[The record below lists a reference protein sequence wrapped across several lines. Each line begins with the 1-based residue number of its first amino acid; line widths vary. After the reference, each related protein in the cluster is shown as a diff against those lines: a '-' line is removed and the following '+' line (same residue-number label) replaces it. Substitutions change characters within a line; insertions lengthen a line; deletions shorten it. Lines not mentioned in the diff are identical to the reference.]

1 MIAPLPSEHRQPPL
15 HSSATENHTSR
26 RPSLFDRHD
35 KQPIALFLLEVSHL
49 DARLLELSLNGRAA
63 SVIRLVA
70 DMASAE
76 VVLVDCDLP
85 QATGAVRLAMS
96 TPGTA
101 IVGYAANPRESH
113 RLFPDLLVLG
123 KPLKIEELSQA
134 LTLVSALNAK
144 EKTRPA
150 ETRKPPIVTSQKP
163 SPVPQA
169 QPFPRR
175 ESPVSNEPQSAFGD
189 SVWGDDNDL
198 CGKFPDLPRNRP
210 AKLPEKLFF
219 NPDNYLVGALQ
230 KAVQESRSSGEA
242 LAILGF
248 PRVIRVHST
257 PERIC
262 LSSFT
267 GTRLRPASMT
277 QLPSGTAQ
285 IVADPGPQQE
295 ISREVRYTHE
305 DLLWNVAVWGARGRL
320 PRGCDPYRPVRLR
333 VWPDFTNCFSPPH
346 ALRIAALWVEKNATP
361 IDIAAELRIPQRYV
375 FTFFTAA
382 YFAGLLDRR
391 NDPLLADLRSN
402 QHGRNQPSPNSSMLE
417 RMLRKLLDAL

>member
-1 MIAPLPSEHRQPPL
+1 MIAPFSPDYRQTN
-15 HSSATENHTSR
+15 SDTHTTDSNKFR
-26 RPSLFDRHD
+26 QPSLFDRHG
-35 KQPIALFLLEVSHL
+35 KQPIALFLLEVNYL
-49 DARLLELSLNGRAA
+49 DARLLELSLSRPTMKA
-63 SVIRLVA
+63 IRLVA

-85 QATGAVRLAMS
+85 QATGAVSLAMS
-96 TPGTA
+96 TPGLA
-101 IVGYAANPRESH
+101 VVGYAVNPRESH
-113 RLFPDLLVLG
+113 RLFPDLLILG
-123 KPLKIEELSQA
+123 KPLKADELAQA
-134 LTLVSALNAK
+134 LTLVSALNAEAK
-144 EKTRPA
+144 ALSAGTKKQPA
-150 ETRKPPIVTSQKP
+150 PAKKL
-163 SPVPQA
+163 SPVTKPQPA
-169 QPFPRR
+169 RTEEAR
-175 ESPVSNEPQSAFGD
+175 ASNEPPSAFGD

-198 CGKFPDLPRNRP
+198 CGNFPDLPRIRP

-219 NPDNYLVGALQ
+219 NPENYLVGALY
-230 KAVQESRSSGEA
+230 KAVQESRSSGEP

-248 PRVIRVHST
+248 PRLIRVHHT
-257 PERIC
+257 PEPIC

-277 QLPSGTAQ
+277 QLPIGTAK
-285 IVADPGPQQE
+285 IVADPGPQQG
-295 ISREVRYTHE
+295 IDREVRYKHE

-320 PRGCDPYRPVRLR
+320 PKGCDPYRPVRLR

-361 IDIAAELRIPQRYV
+361 IDIATELHIPQRYV

-391 NDPLLADLRSN
+391 NDPSLADSHIEQQAWDR
-402 QHGRNQPSPNSSMLE
+402 QSPNASMLE

>member
-1 MIAPLPSEHRQPPL
+1 MIAPLSSEYQQAQPDPSTADTNVSRQ
-15 HSSATENHTSR
+15 
-26 RPSLFDRHD
+26 PSLFDRQG

-49 DARLLELSLNGRAA
+49 DARLLELSLTRPTAKT
-63 SVIRLVA
+63 IHLVA

-85 QATGAVRLAMS
+85 QATGAVQLALS
-96 TPGTA
+96 TPGLA
-101 IVGYAANPRESH
+101 VVGYAANPKESH
-113 RLFPDLLVLG
+113 RQFPDLLVLG
-123 KPLKIEELSQA
+123 KPLKIEELTQA
-134 LTLVSALNAK
+134 LTLVSALKAK
-144 EKTRPA
+144 EK
-150 ETRKPPIVTSQKP
+150 SQATGTTKQ
-163 SPVPQA
+163 PVPVHKPAPISKPQTPRA
-169 QPFPRR
+169 QQPNTM
-175 ESPVSNEPQSAFGD
+175 SEPTSAFGD

-198 CGKFPDLPRNRP
+198 CGKFPDIPRVRP

-219 NPDNYLVGALQ
+219 NPDNYLVGTLH
-230 KAVQESRSSGEA
+230 KAVQESRSTGEA

-248 PRVIRVHST
+248 PRLIRVHSS

-277 QLPSGTAQ
+277 QLPSGTAR

-320 PRGCDPYRPVRLR
+320 PKGCDPYRPVRLR
-333 VWPDFTNCFSPPH
+333 VWPDFANCFSPPH
-346 ALRIAALWVEKNATP
+346 ALRIAALWVERAATP
-361 IDIAAELRIPQRYV
+361 VDMAAELQIPQRYV

-391 NDPLLADLRSN
+391 NDPLPIDPRSN
-402 QHGRNQPSPNSSMLE
+402 RRVRQEQSSNSSMLE